1 MTGTVDGHDREPN
14 LRYDA
19 APQRRAV
26 IVNQL
31 RRAGHVSVSD
41 ISQEL
46 SVSEMTVRRDL
57 RRLATAGEAVLVHGG
72 ASLPPGARAN
82 PAFVARSMLNSEGK
96 RRIGQAA
103 AAMVPADATVGID
116 AGTTALEVANAL
128 PEDFSGCVVTHSV
141 PVLAVMMSRTSAR
154 TIAVG
159 GELSQENQAL
169 IGPSAARFVGDL
181 RLGTMMLGVAA
192 LDARGV
198 YVRSELELA
207 VKRAM
212 LDVADHVVLVCDASK
227 EDAVGTVR
235 VCDIDRIDTVVTD
248 APLSDEL
255 TGRLH
260 SGGTRIVVV

>member
-1 MTGTVDGHDREPN
+1 MSSTVDGRDHQAN

-31 RRAGHVSVSD
+31 RRSGHVSVSD
-41 ISQEL
+41 VAQLL

-57 RRLATAGEAVLVHGG
+57 RRLAATGDAVLVHGG

-82 PAFVARSMLNSEGK
+82 PAFVARAMLNSEGK

-103 AAMVPADATVGID
+103 AAMVPPDATVGVD

-128 PEDFSGCVVTHSV
+128 PEEFSGCVVTHSV
-141 PVLAVMMSRTSAR
+141 PVLAAMMTRPSAR

-169 IGPSAARFVGDL
+169 IGSNAAQFVGDL
-181 RLGTMMLGVAA
+181 RLRVMMLGAA
-192 LDARGV
+192 AIDTRGA
-198 YVRSELELA
+198 YVRSELELG

-212 LDVADHVVLVCDASK
+212 LDVADQVILLCDVSK
-227 EDAVGTVR
+227 ENAAGTVR
-235 VCDIDRIDTVVTD
+235 VCGIDRVDTVVTD
-248 APLSDEL
+248 APLGDEL
-255 TGRLH
+255 TARLH
-260 SGGTRIVVV
+260 EGGTRIVVA